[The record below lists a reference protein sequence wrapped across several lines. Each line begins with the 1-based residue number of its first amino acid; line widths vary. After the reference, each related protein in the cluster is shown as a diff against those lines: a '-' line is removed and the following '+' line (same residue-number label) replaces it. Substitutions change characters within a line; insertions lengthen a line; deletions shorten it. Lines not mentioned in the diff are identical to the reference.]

1 MDRIPQKLVILVIVG
16 TILII
21 IFQAIYFGGSVAI
34 DVMGLKV
41 FRLGNKTVQVDV
53 PNGYYFIDS
62 PDSLRNYENDG
73 LIFLMRGDSLHQ
85 DISLM
90 WAEIFLMD
98 DMKSLE
104 NLSSQIENE
113 TEDKI
118 LFRRVQG
125 SSLNVIFLVGI
136 EVSDSVF
143 QYSRYLK
150 AFPYFLR
157 LSVTYEGNMGPPE
170 SVMDILK
177 SVRVVTQ

>member
-16 TILII
+16 TVLII
-21 IFQAIYFGGSVAI
+21 IIQAMYFGSSGAI
-34 DVMGLKV
+34 DVMGLKI
-41 FRLGNKTVQVDV
+41 FRLGNKTIRIDV
-53 PNGYYFIDS
+53 PDGYNFIDS
-62 PDSLRNYENDG
+62 ADSLENYEDDG
-73 LIFLMRGDSLHQ
+73 LIFLMKGDSLHQ
-85 DISLM
+85 EISLM
-90 WAEIFLMD
+90 WAQIFLMED
-98 DMKSLE
+98 TKSLE
-104 NLSSQIENE
+104 SLSSFIENE
-113 TEDKI
+113 TEEEI
-118 LFRRVQG
+118 LFNRVQG

-157 LSVTYEGNMGPPE
+157 LSITYEGNMGPPE